1 MPTSTLSIAE
11 IKEQILQQA
20 RARQTRIERG
30 AYDVPLRYA
39 PLPLA
44 ELLDYLGQWEYRRDS
59 LALAV
64 PPASPGLGARLSRLC
79 KSLVSKSLRWLL
91 IRQVEFN
98 TAALRHGRVL
108 AEVLAVVD
116 KNQAEL
122 LAAMTNLKM
131 EVHTLAQRAAQLE
144 GSLPNPNGAAPQLAP
159 EDTADN
165 GAAHQS
171 YLNYLVGEGGGS
183 ASRRR
188 ERVLVL
194 GSGRGDFLR
203 FLVAEG
209 IAAEGIDTDA
219 ELVDYC
225 RERELPAAQASCADY
240 LQGLANDGLSGI
252 VLESRAAAV
261 PARELGELIGL
272 CWTRLKKGGVLI
284 VEVENPLHF
293 GAIHVP
299 IELLHFLFESRCFV
313 VVDSAFSAP
322 ASSEVACI
330 VQSSQ
335 GGAFDLKDYRRYAV
349 IGRK

>member
-20 RARQTRIERG
+20 RARQSRIERG
-30 AYDVPLRYA
+30 GYDVPLRYA

-59 LALAV
+59 LTLAV

-79 KSLVSKSLRWLL
+79 KSLVCKSLRWLL

-98 TAALRHGRVL
+98 TAALRHGRAL

-131 EVHTLAQRAAQLE
+131 EVHTLAQRVAQLE
-144 GSLPNPNGAAPQLAP
+144 GSLPNPNGAAPHQAS
-159 EDTADN
+159 EETTDN
-165 GAAHQS
+165 TAAHHS
-171 YLNYLVGEGGGS
+171 YLNYLVGEAGGS
-183 ASRRR
+183 PSRRR
-188 ERVLVL
+188 QRVLVL

-203 FLVAEG
+203 FLVGEG

-225 RERELPAAQASCADY
+225 RERELPAAQAGCADY
-240 LQGLANDGLSGI
+240 LQGLANDSLAGI
-252 VLESRAAAV
+252 VLESRAAAL
-261 PARELGELIGL
+261 PAHELGELLGL

-284 VEVENPLHF
+284 VAVDNPLHS
-293 GAIHVP
+293 GARQLP
-299 IELLHFLFESRCFV
+299 IELLHFLFEARCFV
-313 VVDSAFSAP
+313 VVDSVFSAQAP
-322 ASSEVACI
+322 GGVASI
-330 VQSSQ
+330 VQSSH
-335 GGAFDLKDYRRYAV
+335 GGAFDRKDYRRYAV